1 MADVKWIK
9 ITTDM
14 FDNAKIKY
22 LRSLP
27 EGNNI
32 VLIWVMLL
40 TKAGICNAGGMI
52 FLAENIP
59 YTTAMLANELGFG
72 EDTVRLAITMLSKL
86 GMVHA
91 EDVLTITNWDVYQNS
106 EGLEKVREQTRARVA
121 KHREKHK
128 AIGCNVTSNAT
139 VTLSNATDIEIDID
153 KEIEKER
160 TDTKVSARKKESTN
174 SSYETILSESGLD
187 ESVIPVVWDF
197 IKMRKLIK
205 SPLTDKALSMMIN
218 KLMKMDSTPD
228 GQIAILEQS
237 VMNSWKGIFH
247 VQQDKR
253 QGRKSSYEFEME
265 ELSRKMDEWGI
276 GNDQE

>member
-121 KHREKHK
+121 KRREKHK

-153 KEIEKER
+153 KDIEKER
-160 TDTKVSARKKESTN
+160 TDTKVSARKKFVPPTVDEVNKHIEEKGYHFDAEAFIAFYESN
-174 SSYETILSESGLD
+174 GWM
-187 ESVIPVVWDF
+187 VGKN
-197 IKMRKLIK
+197 KMK
-205 SPLTDKALSMMIN
+205 
-218 KLMKMDSTPD
+218 
-228 GQIAILEQS
+228 
-237 VMNSWKGIFH
+237 SWKAACVTWEQKYKKPTNKPGNGRDDVTFAIIDSWGD
-247 VQQDKR
+247 DK
-253 QGRKSSYEFEME
+253 
-265 ELSRKMDEWGI
+265 
-276 GNDQE
+276 

>member
-121 KHREKHK
+121 KHREKQK
-128 AIGCNVTSNAT
+128 EIGCNVTSNAT

-174 SSYETILSESGLD
+174 SSYETILNESGLD

-218 KLMKMDSTPD
+218 KLMKMDSTPE

-237 VMNSWKGIFH
+237 VMNSWKGIFP
-247 VQQDKR
+247 VEQDKR